1 MAEYIEREALIE
13 DLDAA
18 AKHGGMGAII
28 SQTLQ
33 RYVKRAPA
41 ADVVSR
47 AAYNQTEWE
56 RDLAIQQLRSDY
68 GVALGER
75 KANVAPVVRCGECRK
90 FVRDTGLA
98 TRKDVGL
105 CDGKMLGL
113 VRLTDYCSFGE
124 LLCNGEEKD

>member
-1 MAEYIEREALIE
+1 MAEYIERDALID

-28 SQTLQ
+28 AQTLQ

-41 ADVVSR
+41 ADVV
-47 AAYNQTEWE
+47 T
-56 RDLAIQQLRSDY
+56 
-68 GVALGER
+68 
-75 KANVAPVVRCGECRK
+75 PVRCGECRK
-90 FVRDTGLA
+90 FIRDTGLA

-124 LLCNGEEKD
+124 LLCNGDKKD